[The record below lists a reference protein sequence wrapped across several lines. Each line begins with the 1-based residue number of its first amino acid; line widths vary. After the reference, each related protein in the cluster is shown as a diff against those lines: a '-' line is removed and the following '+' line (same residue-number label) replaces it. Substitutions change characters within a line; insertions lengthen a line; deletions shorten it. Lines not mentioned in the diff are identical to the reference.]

1 MATEV
6 VMPKLGL
13 TMLKGTVIK
22 WRKLENELIKK
33 DDILCEIETDK
44 AVTEVEAR
52 VDGILRKILVNVG
65 EPIPVTLPIAI
76 IGGKNENIEKLVE
89 EAYQKLRK
97 VKILEETS
105 KKDKFI
111 SSATKEKHS
120 IELKK
125 QEDGFKKISPRARR
139 KAAELGVDLKLL
151 RGSGPNQVVIEKDV
165 ISYYQNHYN
174 IPKSTNRAANKI
186 PYIGMRK
193 IIGDRLSQSKF
204 TAPHVYF
211 SVSIDMSKIVELVKN
226 FEKNDEKKISIND
239 FLIFTVANVLLE
251 QPYLNCSL
259 INEEII
265 YHKAINIGMAVALEE
280 GLIVPVIKNVNKK
293 NLFDLSIETKRMA
306 NLARA
311 RKLMPD
317 DYIGGTFTI
326 SNLGMYDIEHFTSI
340 INPPES
346 AILAVG
352 TIQKKPVVTKKNDEK
367 IEIRSIMK
375 ITLSVDHR
383 IIDGVKVAKFL
394 KRLKYCLE
402 FPERF
407 FNK

>member
-76 IGGKNENIEKLVE
+76 IGDKNENIEKLIE

-125 QEDGFKKISPRARR
+125 QEDG
-139 KAAELGVDLKLL
+139 L
-151 RGSGPNQVVIEKDV
+151 
-165 ISYYQNHYN
+165 
-174 IPKSTNRAANKI
+174 
-186 PYIGMRK
+186 
-193 IIGDRLSQSKF
+193 
-204 TAPHVYF
+204 
-211 SVSIDMSKIVELVKN
+211 
-226 FEKNDEKKISIND
+226 
-239 FLIFTVANVLLE
+239 
-251 QPYLNCSL
+251 
-259 INEEII
+259 
-265 YHKAINIGMAVALEE
+265 
-280 GLIVPVIKNVNKK
+280 
-293 NLFDLSIETKRMA
+293 
-306 NLARA
+306 
-311 RKLMPD
+311 
-317 DYIGGTFTI
+317 
-326 SNLGMYDIEHFTSI
+326 
-340 INPPES
+340 
-346 AILAVG
+346 
-352 TIQKKPVVTKKNDEK
+352 
-367 IEIRSIMK
+367 
-375 ITLSVDHR
+375 
-383 IIDGVKVAKFL
+383 
-394 KRLKYCLE
+394 
-402 FPERF
+402 
-407 FNK
+407 